1 MLSAFQSREFGFG
14 LELSKEH
21 LEEVNYMRR
30 GKKYQDE
37 EAAKKIR
44 GKSDKNPLESSPFI
58 VEFDYGVA
66 NEGYWCYERMVLQ
79 MEDCADVLHTLYPQF
94 DFLFLFDHSCGH
106 DKQQPD
112 GLNAENMAKSYGGKQ
127 NYLRP
132 TIIKQEKDYLG
143 PYPRT
148 LRVGDTQFMVFQPGD
163 SGPFWL
169 SEAKREE
176 FRLDKLIDGR
186 TTKRKYTKN
195 ELTTRLQE
203 RGIAGGGTLKRL
215 QQLCEANQIPIME
228 ETQKVQQG
236 WGGETK
242 RPFTGFVGAWMD

>member
-1 MLSAFQSREFGFG
+1 
-14 LELSKEH
+14 
-21 LEEVNYMRR
+21 
-30 GKKYQDE
+30 
-37 EAAKKIR
+37 
-44 GKSDKNPLESSPFI
+44 
-58 VEFDYGVA
+58 
-66 NEGYWCYERMVLQ
+66 
-79 MEDCADVLHTLYPQF
+79 
-94 DFLFLFDHSCGH
+94 
-106 DKQQPD
+106 
-112 GLNAENMAKSYGGKQ
+112 
-127 NYLRP
+127 
-132 TIIKQEKDYLG
+132 
-143 PYPRT
+143 
-148 LRVGDTQFMVFQPGD
+148 MVFQPGD

-236 WGGETK
+236 WGGKQKGLLQVLWERGWIDATRLSQYTIDGTKDLYGVRQKETSLK
-242 RPFTGFVGAWMD
+242 FLMSNCLDFEEEEPLLQSIGEGLKY